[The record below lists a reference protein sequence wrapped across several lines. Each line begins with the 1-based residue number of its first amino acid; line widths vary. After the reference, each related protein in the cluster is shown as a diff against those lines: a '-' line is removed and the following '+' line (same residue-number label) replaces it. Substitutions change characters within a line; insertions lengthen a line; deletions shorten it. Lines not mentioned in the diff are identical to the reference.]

1 MNLLHSR
8 VAKSA
13 ITSSRGKFYLKTLGG
28 FPKPVS
34 HLRAVTKVNFPH
46 APFMNSS
53 LRRSLSSLACLMVLS
68 EAGHGSTQAY
78 WRFEENTSGPVPA
91 GSTGGSV
98 TNTILDASGNGN
110 HMQTWNTGTAPS
122 YSASVFPTANTGN
135 GLELSHAQNYASL
148 DFVGQPRDIYTSNK
162 PLNTKPFSAWTIEA
176 SFCLDTLN
184 RWQVVVGKDGNPVGS
199 QAPVTIK
206 VRTDNTLE
214 VGLVD
219 GSGTVRNVVSTLP
232 LTANT
237 WYHVAVT
244 ASSST
249 MMLYLKPQ
257 SSNEYLFL
265 GSAEINGAFFNSYT
279 AFNQPWVVGR
289 GMWNGRNVD
298 WLDGKIDEVR
308 ISDTVL
314 LPSQFLGSTEMVDA
328 DVDGL
333 PDDWEATYG
342 LSTAPTVGG
351 VGDNGP
357 NGDSDNDGLTNFEE
371 WQKQSSPVAYTYQ
384 NIVVGEDISIEN
396 SLSSGALGSSSSV
409 TGGGSTFLFGDENS
423 ATNQYAS
430 FIAGSENSL
439 WSPST
444 GPGDSNILLGSKNT
458 VNPDPATA
466 GSNILS
472 SVLIGL
478 NNSTSQSQSWIL
490 GMGNIGQTNTVTL
503 GTYNAAVPNAALIVG
518 TGTSAASR
526 SNGLVVLRDGTVQIP
541 NGTLQLGGESALT
554 QASLSAQLGGYLAEN
569 GYLKRT
575 LVDGNGN
582 LNSGFVAL
590 GEEAKSSGE
599 SSIAIGNYTYV
610 TGDYSLAIGDEAG
623 AQGYDAV
630 AIGTVAYGIG
640 EQSTSIGS
648 YSMAVGEYATAV
660 GGSSY
665 ASSDYSTAVGNA
677 ATATGEKANAFGYYA
692 GASGFESTALGAH
705 ATASSYREIALG
717 TFQKINFGSYN
728 SWVATDRQFV
738 VGNGQSQGDRSSAIT
753 TLKNGRTALTNKYWS
768 ATTPT
773 AVPTNATEASNGE
786 ALSVEGHAVINGNT
800 TLKGNTVLEGKV
812 ILAQPQG
819 DISMGVYQ

>member
-1 MNLLHSR
+1 
-8 VAKSA
+8 
-13 ITSSRGKFYLKTLGG
+13 
-28 FPKPVS
+28 
-34 HLRAVTKVNFPH
+34 
-46 APFMNSS
+46 
-53 LRRSLSSLACLMVLS
+53 MVLS

-110 HMQTWNTGTAPS
+110 HMQTWTTGTAPS
-122 YSASVFPTANTGN
+122 YTTNVFPTPNPSNYLEISHQANN
-135 GLELSHAQNYASL
+135 ASL
-148 DFVGQPRDIYTSNK
+148 DFAGQPRDIYTSNK
-162 PLNTKPFSAWTIEA
+162 PLNTKPFSALTVEA

-206 VRTDNTLE
+206 VRADNTLE
-214 VGLVD
+214 VGLID
-219 GSGTVRNVVSTLP
+219 GSGAIRNVVSTLP

-249 MMLYLKPQ
+249 VMLYLKPQ
-257 SSNEYLFL
+257 SSSQYLFL
-265 GSAEINGAFFNSYT
+265 GSATINGAFFNSYT

-314 LPSQFLGSTEMVDA
+314 LPSQFLGSTEMVDQ

-333 PDDWEATYG
+333 PDDWEAIYG
-342 LSTAPTVGG
+342 LSTASTVGG

-357 NGDSDNDGLTNFEE
+357 DGDSDHDGLSNFQE

-384 NIVVGEDISIEN
+384 NIVVGENISVEN

-409 TGGGSTFLFGDENS
+409 TGGGSTFLFGDDNS
-423 ATNQYAS
+423 ATNQYAG
-430 FIAGSENSL
+430 FIAGSENKL
-439 WSPST
+439 WAPSA

-458 VNPDPATA
+458 INPDPATA

-472 SVLIGL
+472 SVLIGM
-478 NNSTSQSQSWIL
+478 NNSTSQPQSWVL
-490 GMGNIGQTNTVTL
+490 GMGDVGQTNTVTL
-503 GTYNAAVPNAALIVG
+503 GTYNATVPNATLIVG
-518 TGTSAASR
+518 TGTSATSR

-541 NGTLQLGGESALT
+541 SGALQLGGQTAVT
-554 QASLSAQLGGYLAEN
+554 QTSLAGQLGGYLAEN
-569 GYLKRT
+569 GYLKKT
-575 LVDGNGN
+575 LVDRYNN
-582 LNSGFVAL
+582 PNDGFIAL

-623 AQGYDAV
+623 AQGYDALAV
-630 AIGTVAYGIG
+630 GTSAYGIG
-640 EQSTSIGS
+640 EESTSIGS

-660 GGSSY
+660 GGGSY
-665 ASSDYSTAVGNA
+665 APADYSMAIGKSA
-677 ATATGEKANAFGYYA
+677 MATGEKANAFGYYA
-692 GASGFESTALGAH
+692 LASGVESTALGAN

-717 TFQKINFGSYN
+717 TYNKFSSSYDYD
-728 SWVATDRQFV
+728 SWVATDYQFV
-738 VGNGQSQGDRSSAIT
+738 LGNGTDDGHRSSAIT
-753 TLKNGRTALTNKYWS
+753 TFKNGRTALTNKYWS
-768 ATTPT
+768 ASTPT
-773 AVPTNATEASNGE
+773 AVPANATEASNGE
-786 ALSVEGHAVINGNT
+786 ALSVEGHAVINGNA